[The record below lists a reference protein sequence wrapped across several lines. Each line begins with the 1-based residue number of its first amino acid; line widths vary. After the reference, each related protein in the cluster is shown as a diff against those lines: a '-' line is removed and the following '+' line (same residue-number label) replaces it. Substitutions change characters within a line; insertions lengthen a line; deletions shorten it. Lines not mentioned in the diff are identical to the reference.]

1 MTRTLQFVAAPTKR
15 PLELFLQIGR
25 KRYQVANIGEAV
37 EMFEKARDESG
48 LGASKMPQVKITA
61 ADGFFLYGIAYNGR
75 VWELGRDGSQV
86 FLDGVHRDADWC
98 NNSPLVPHAR
108 PDRLRV

>member
-1 MTRTLQFVAAPTKR
+1 MASLQFVTAPTKR

-25 KRYQVANIGEAV
+25 KRYQVASIADAV
-37 EMFEKARDESG
+37 EMYEKARDESG

-75 VWELGRDGSQV
+75 VWTLGNDGSQV
-86 FLDGVHRDADWC
+86 FLDGVNRDDPEWQKQF
-98 NNSPLVPHAR
+98 
-108 PDRLRV
+108 RVGAPC